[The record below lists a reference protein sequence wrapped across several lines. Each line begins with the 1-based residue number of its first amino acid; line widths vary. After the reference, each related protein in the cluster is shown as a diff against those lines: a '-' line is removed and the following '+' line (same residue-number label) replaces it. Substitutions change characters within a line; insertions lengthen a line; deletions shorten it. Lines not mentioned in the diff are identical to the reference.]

1 MLVVWDNFSMWNTK
15 LELSLFLLRV
25 EETIYL
31 FRCQCRVFIWIFYFL
46 LFSSLTMRSRNS
58 FFFQLQFLM
67 IFIHFDQYF
76 AGTKAVAKI
85 FQQQYC
91 NTIWYNLSE
100 KQKNTEPVLF
110 SNHTLFI
117 EEIVWCKWNSLFL
130 FQIWNIWS
138 IKRQTN
144 YLTNSVQ
151 DIWRSRKA
159 WNNLIENIILLIN

>member
-1 MLVVWDNFSMWNTK
+1 MWNTK

-67 IFIHFDQYF
+67 IFIRFDQYF

-117 EEIVWCKWNSLFL
+117 EEIVWTPCFYFKSEIFDQSKDKQIIQQTQFKTSEDRVKRETNCNVIFL
-130 FQIWNIWS
+130 
-138 IKRQTN
+138 
-144 YLTNSVQ
+144 
-151 DIWRSRKA
+151 
-159 WNNLIENIILLIN
+159 EEE